1 MKSYVRDSISTE
13 KNRKKLK
20 KDQRMKAIFLLAAL
34 LSSSAIAIII
44 IFISVKGISPFL
56 SGYSYGQQ
64 DIVSFLTGMMW
75 RKDQGIYG
83 VGFIVINTL
92 VSAFGALVI
101 SFPLSVLT
109 ALFIAKIAPKHVA
122 EVMTTVVELLAS
134 IPCILPWLCDGWRK
148 LFAGSDS
155 VAGDYD
161 ISNNYI
167 PVNHGNPLCRQRSGA
182 WQSCTWRH
190 ADTDEFQGYSD
201 KCQIRNLCRSDIGH
215 RQSLRRSYSCCHG
228 SRKQN
233 VWTDR

>member
-83 VGFIVINTL
+83 VGFIC
-92 VSAFGALVI
+92 
-101 SFPLSVLT
+101 
-109 ALFIAKIAPKHVA
+109 
-122 EVMTTVVELLAS
+122 LLYTS
-134 IPCILPWLCDGWRK
+134 PSPR
-148 LFAGSDS
+148 
-155 VAGDYD
+155 
-161 ISNNYI
+161 
-167 PVNHGNPLCRQRSGA
+167 
-182 WQSCTWRH
+182 
-190 ADTDEFQGYSD
+190 D
-201 KCQIRNLCRSDIGH
+201 K
-215 RQSLRRSYSCCHG
+215 RQSRMPSSA
-228 SRKQN
+228 
-233 VWTDR
+233 